1 MYTTTHILT
10 IKMRPVDAKLRIH
23 TYFNKEN
30 DKKCLKFKIG
40 DHLNINIFLQMTMF
54 QIGLK
59 FL

>member
-1 MYTTTHILT
+1 
-10 IKMRPVDAKLRIH
+10 MRPVDVKLRIY
-23 TYFNKEN
+23 TYFRKEN
-30 DKKCLKFKIG
+30 DKKCPKFKIG